1 MVWLDGIEGYFGEE
15 SQRRGAQ
22 YLAQGRVRLTESFY
36 IGITEVTQAQWRTV
50 MGSNPSHFADCGLEC
65 PVETVNFY
73 EVEEF
78 LTRLNALSPGGFRL
92 PTEAEWEY
100 ACRAGGTEPFG
111 QRQTLGSKH
120 ANIDGRFPYGEPVS
134 RESPGTMPVATFE
147 PNAWGLHDM
156 SGNVWEWTEDWHCPY
171 PDGDATDPVGR
182 CESPHRAI
190 RGGSWKFDA
199 NSARCGLRYTHR
211 PQDRGFS
218 LGFRVART
226 AR

>member
-1 MVWLDGIEGYFGEE
+1 MGTPPTEPGRE
-15 SQRRGAQ
+15 AQ
-22 YLAQGRVRLTESFY
+22 ETLHRVRLTESFY

-50 MGSNPSHFADCGLEC
+50 MGSNPSHFAACGPEC
-65 PVETVNFY
+65 PVETVNFF
-73 EVEEF
+73 EVQEF
-78 LTRLNALSPGGFRL
+78 LKKLNALSSGGFRL

-111 QRQTLGSKH
+111 RRQTLGSNQ
-120 ANIDGRFPYGEPVS
+120 ANVDGRFPYGEPAS
-134 RESPGTMPVATFE
+134 RESPGTMPVATFA
-147 PNAWGLHDM
+147 PNEWGLHDM
-156 SGNVWEWTEDWHCPY
+156 SGNVWEWSEDWHCPY

-182 CESPHRAI
+182 CESPHRVI